1 MLFDSAGVAWM
12 SARQRRGRQQMRR
25 WPMFTRSLF
34 GLNWPSLNMSQTVT
48 APTAPMQAAYHKNG
62 DTRVW

>member
-1 MLFDSAGVAWM
+1 
-12 SARQRRGRQQMRR
+12 
-25 WPMFTRSLF
+25 MFTRSLF